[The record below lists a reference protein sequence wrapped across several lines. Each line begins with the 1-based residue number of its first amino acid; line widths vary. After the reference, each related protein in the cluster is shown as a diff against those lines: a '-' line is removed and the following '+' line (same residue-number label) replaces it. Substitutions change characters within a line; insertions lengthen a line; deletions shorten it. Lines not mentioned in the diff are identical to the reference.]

1 MLFRSAAPMNSEK
14 EIQGYL
20 ERITL
25 TEDETQALYNLA
37 RAWAERVTCTI
48 EEIAEKIAYLV
59 QKTAETLVDIAGTI
73 LEELEKAIS
82 DIETEPRVRRR
93 KAERDRARRIEQRY
107 RAEIRRCERERP
119 YRRIYKPP

>member
-1 MLFRSAAPMNSEK
+1 MNSEK
-14 EIQGYL
+14 EIQTYF
-20 ERITL
+20 ERIGL
-25 TEDETQALYNLA
+25 TDDELQTVYNLA
-37 RAWAERVTCTI
+37 RAWAERVTCAI
-48 EEIAEKIAYLV
+48 QEIVEEIAYLI
-59 QKTAETLVDIAGTI
+59 QKSTETLVDVAGKI

-82 DIETEPRVRRR
+82 DIETEPRARRR

>member
-1 MLFRSAAPMNSEK
+1 MNSE
-14 EIQGYL
+14 
-20 ERITL
+20 ERLQAYFERMTL
-25 TEDETQALYNLA
+25 TGDEARALYNLA

>member
-1 MLFRSAAPMNSEK
+1 MNSER
-14 EIQGYL
+14 EIQGYFA
-20 ERITL
+20 RMTL
-25 TEDETQALYNLA
+25 TDDEAQALYNLA
-37 RAWAERVTCTI
+37 RAWAERVACTI
-48 EEIAEKIAYLV
+48 E
-59 QKTAETLVDIAGTI
+59 AETLVDLAGKI

-82 DIETEPRVRRR
+82 DIETEPRARRR